1 LGITHLA
8 TGATK
13 LIQHRDEVRLYL
25 PHALWTLN
33 ILIFILL
40 IWWGMF
46 WWSNHDT
53 WYVYQYLF
61 ITLYAIALFFLASML
76 YPWDMASDIDVREY
90 FFKNRFWFFGA
101 MFVAWC
107 LDIPETVV
115 KANADLRPVP
125 EEYFW
130 FVGLHLVIAATGLV
144 TRNRIVHLLLPVL
157 WFVLIVY
164 YVTMSTLGQIR
175 G

>member
-1 LGITHLA
+1 
-8 TGATK
+8 
-13 LIQHRDEVRLYL
+13 
-25 PHALWTLN
+25 
-33 ILIFILL
+33 
-40 IWWGMF
+40 
-46 WWSNHDT
+46 
-53 WYVYQYLF
+53 
-61 ITLYAIALFFLASML
+61 
-76 YPWDMASDIDVREY
+76 
-90 FFKNRFWFFGA
+90 